1 MTLRDIASLNI
12 TEQEHDLITESSKN
26 RSGKVRVKKHHL
38 PTESKERVQN
48 DQVGDNQVIPMDTT
62 SDTSV
67 PSHVGSHSRKR
78 RHRSKH
84 HKISYADSDSDTC
97 DPHSAQTTKRRK
109 RPRHHKKR
117 QGHGSTSN
125 VTGERDN
132 ETIETEENQSGN
144 GIENLVGDHNKDQ
157 GDGNEDQGGGNENQ
171 DGDHNK
177 DQGDGNKNQHGDGNK
192 DQGDGNENQDGNGN
206 EDQGDDNED
215 QGDDNEDQDD
225 GNENQDGDGN
235 DQSDGN
241 EDQDDGNENQDG
253 DGNENQDGDGNEDQY
268 DGNENQDGDGN
279 ENQDGDGNENEDGD
293 GNDQGDGNDDQDD
306 GNDDGRENQG
316 GDESDLYSSD
326 DDGENGVVPPN
337 LDSGMDT
344 TSGEEMDSDDDD
356 RNSTHHRI
364 HAHTQIET
372 TWPSDSEY
380 IEPTCVSND
389 EDDDNVADSDGWTP
403 TLRRHVVEEFTGEHP
418 GPNVNKADI
427 PTPISAFEKI
437 FPKSLVTKLRRE
449 TNAYAKYIKRNKGAD
464 KYWAKIKDDDEMAA
478 FLGIMIIMGVDPK
491 GELNDYWSTNTA
503 LRNEKISGVM
513 SRNRFQKILQY
524 FHVNDARN
532 DPANISNPAER
543 ATET

>member
-1 MTLRDIASLNI
+1 MGKHMHGSTDCYSCMKHDSRDIASLNI

-48 DQVGDNQVIPMDTT
+48 DQT
-62 SDTSV
+62 SLKTSY
-67 PSHVGSHSRKR
+67 
-78 RHRSKH
+78 
-84 HKISYADSDSDTC
+84 ISYADSDSDTC

-109 RPRHHKKR
+109 WPRHHKKR
-117 QGHGSTSN
+117 QGHGGTSN
-125 VTGERDN
+125 MTDERNN
-132 ETIETEENQSGN
+132 ETIETEENQGGN
-144 GIENLVGDHNKDQ
+144 GIENLV
-157 GDGNEDQGGGNENQ
+157 
-171 DGDHNK
+171 GDHNK

-192 DQGDGNENQDGNGN
+192 NQDGNG
-206 EDQGDDNED
+206 NED

-253 DGNENQDGDGNEDQY
+253 DGNENQDGDGNEDQGDGNEDQDDGNENQDG

-449 TNAYAKYIKRNKGAD
+449 TNAYD
-464 KYWAKIKDDDEMAA
+464 
-478 FLGIMIIMGVDPK
+478 
-491 GELNDYWSTNTA
+491 
-503 LRNEKISGVM
+503 
-513 SRNRFQKILQY
+513 
-524 FHVNDARN
+524 
-532 DPANISNPAER
+532 
-543 ATET
+543 